1 MMLWWKKKGHK
12 ELYHKK
18 RYNMHVHYYTFGLC
32 LKRDSSI
39 CTVMPCPPSMIGGSC
54 KRRVVHTSRNHWYT
68 SMAVCSSTSASS
80 LLSLTGYCL
89 AHQYIMIIHFFRG
102 SRDFAKKLDSLIDL
116 VVLHLLQ
123 YQHMPS
129 VLSRRFLSRIA
140 RAHLIYNK
148 YYVTYDNFDLP

>member
-1 MMLWWKKKGHK
+1 M
-12 ELYHKK
+12 
-18 RYNMHVHYYTFGLC
+18 
-32 LKRDSSI
+32 
-39 CTVMPCPPSMIGGSC
+39 
-54 KRRVVHTSRNHWYT
+54 VHTSRNHWYT

-123 YQHMPS
+123 YQHIPS
-129 VLSRRFLSRIA
+129 VMSRRFLSRIA

-148 YYVTYDNFDLP
+148 YYVTYDNFDLPRAGFSLCQQVTSTKIGYKFVCTSKNRGPQLY